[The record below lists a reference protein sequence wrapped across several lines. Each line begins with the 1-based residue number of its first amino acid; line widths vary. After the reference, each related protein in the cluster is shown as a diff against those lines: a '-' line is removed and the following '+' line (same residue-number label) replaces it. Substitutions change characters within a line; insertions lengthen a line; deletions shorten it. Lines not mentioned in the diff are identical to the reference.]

1 MLIVLLPLLGY
12 ALGSLSSAVLVSRA
26 LGLADPR
33 TTGSRNPGAT
43 NVLRYGGKRAA
54 ILTLA
59 GDVAKGVIAVV
70 IARLVTDDAWVL
82 VLTAL
87 STFLGHLY
95 PVFFGFRGGKGVA
108 TALGVWLALVPWVG
122 VLLLATWLIVALV
135 FRYSSLAALVAALAA
150 PLYAFWLAPLAP
162 YVAAATAMTALLV
175 WRHRSNIR
183 NLATGTEDK
192 IGRAGAARED
202 A

>member
-1 MLIVLLPLLGY
+1 MYFVLLPLLGY
-12 ALGSLSSAVLVSRA
+12 LLGSLSSAVLVSRM

-59 GDVAKGVIAVV
+59 GDVVKGVIAVV
-70 IARLVTDDAWVL
+70 IARLATDDAAAL
-82 VLTAL
+82 ALTAL
-87 STFLGHLY
+87 AAFLGHLY

-108 TALGVWLALVPWVG
+108 TALGVWLALVPAVG
-122 VLLLATWLIVALV
+122 AFLLATWLLIALV
-135 FRYSSLAALVAALAA
+135 FRYSSLAALIAALAA
-150 PLYAFWLAPLAP
+150 PLYVLWLAPLMVYLAIAI
-162 YVAAATAMTALLV
+162 VMTALLI

-183 NLATGTEDK
+183 NLWIGTETK
-192 IGRAGAARED
+192 IGAAKPARAP
-202 A
+202 

>member
-12 ALGSLSSAVLVSRA
+12 LLGSLSSAVLVSRM

-54 ILTLA
+54 VLTLA

-70 IARLVTDDAWVL
+70 LARLATDDSPTLA
-82 VLTAL
+82 LTAL
-87 STFLGHLY
+87 AAFVGHLY

-108 TALGVWLALVPWVG
+108 TALGVWLALVPWIG
-122 VLLLATWLIVALV
+122 ALLLVTWLLVALV

-150 PLYAFWLAPLAP
+150 PLYVFWLAPIAAYLA
-162 YVAAATAMTALLV
+162 VAAVMTAFLI

-183 NLATGTEDK
+183 SLMAGTEGK
-192 IGRAGAARED
+192 IGAAKAAR
-202 A
+202 AR

>member
-1 MLIVLLPLLGY
+1 MLIVLLPLVGY
-12 ALGSLSSAVLVSRA
+12 LLGSLSSAVLVSRM

-70 IARLVTDDAWVL
+70 LARLATDDSLTLA
-82 VLTAL
+82 LTAL
-87 STFLGHLY
+87 AAFVGHLY

-122 VLLLATWLIVALV
+122 ALLLGTWLLVALV

-150 PLYAFWLAPLAP
+150 PLYVFWLAPI
-162 YVAAATAMTALLV
+162 VAYIAVAVVMTALLI

-183 NLATGTEDK
+183 NLMAGTEGK
-192 IGRAGAARED
+192 IGAAKAAR
-202 A
+202 AP